1 MILPILSY
9 GHEMLRRKC
18 DDVTPGHPVEQL
30 ITDMWET
37 LYNAAGC
44 GLAAPQIGE
53 PVNLFLVD
61 SKLIFQQMNPE
72 SRLVY
77 FEDNN
82 GIKEV
87 FINARIVATSE
98 RKWESAEACLSI
110 PGLQY
115 DAERSWSI
123 TIEYLDEYFKPHK
136 RTISGITARM
146 ILHEYEHTRGI
157 LYLDH
162 LPMRRQRRLS
172 SKLDKIS
179 KGKVNVPYPMN
190 FAGK

>member
-1 MILPILSY
+1 MILPILVY
-9 GHEMLRRKC
+9 GHDMLRRKC
-18 DDVTPGHPVEQL
+18 DDIAEDYPLEPLVTN
-30 ITDMWET
+30 MWET

-61 SKLIFQQMNPE
+61 SKLIFNHMDPE

-82 GIKEV
+82 GVKEV
-87 FINARIVATSE
+87 FINTRIIASSE

-115 DAERSWSI
+115 EAERPWSV
-123 TIEYLDEYFKPHK
+123 TIEYLDKYFKPNR

-146 ILHEYEHTRGI
+146 ILHEYEHTQGI

-162 LPMRRQRRLS
+162 LPVRRQKRLS
-172 SKLDKIS
+172 GKLDKIS
-179 KGKVNVPYPMN
+179 KGKVNAPYPMS